1 MIVFNCLV
9 DNLDYLSDVHIAGKK
24 QFSIKGG
31 ESQLI
36 NWEEYGLRIDVPG
49 GSLLSTETA
58 DVAVV
63 ALVGGQ
69 FAFPENTILVSAV
82 YAVALSKS
90 LQESL
95 KIEMQHCVCLA
106 EQPSLTKYL
115 KFATAPTN
123 GVKPPYRFVTLEGG
137 EFNCDSSYGTI
148 SCRTFSFFCIL
159 GFVTEPIDGYVPGQQ
174 PEGQEQQ
181 QQQGQ
186 EQQGQEDQGQQQ
198 EVQGQQQQGQ
208 GQQQQGQGQQQQG
221 QGQQQQQGQEQ
232 QGQEGQGQQGEV
244 GQAQQ
249 QEGQQQ
255 RQGQHEGEREALERS
270 ELQQRGIE
278 VELGEHQFNS
288 AEQQVG
294 TAHDAQ
300 KEPHQAELQLANGER
315 GLHAEAV
322 LQKHEDLQQ
331 ENELEHSKCNLF
343 KCYEIMHRYCQS
355 PLV

>member
-1 MIVFNCLV
+1 MFNCPV

-31 ESQLI
+31 ETQLI

-174 PEGQEQQ
+174 QEGQEQ

-186 EQQGQEDQGQQQ
+186 EQQGQEG
-198 EVQGQQQQGQ
+198 QGQQQQGQ

-221 QGQQQQQGQEQ
+221 QGQQD
-232 QGQEGQGQQGEV
+232 EGQGQQDEV

-249 QEGQQQ
+249 QERQGQQH
-255 RQGQHEGEREALERS
+255 GQHEGEREAQERS
-270 ELQQRGIE
+270 ELQQ
-278 VELGEHQFNS
+278 
-288 AEQQVG
+288 
-294 TAHDAQ
+294 
-300 KEPHQAELQLANGER
+300 
-315 GLHAEAV
+315 
-322 LQKHEDLQQ
+322 
-331 ENELEHSKCNLF
+331 ENEMEHSKCNLS
-343 KCYEIMHRYCQS
+343 KCYEIMHCYRFHWCSRSSQIFWFN
-355 PLV
+355 LL